1 MDAYTIEPRRHWCN
15 TCHGFTG
22 PNSPC
27 YQGDDAL
34 YEGEKEERY
43 LRDAF
48 LRDATESQADKYALF
63 APRVRDNKNGGT
75 CMQTMGEV
83 LFDALDYKDYIQRAM
98 QVLLNAANGKGTQRD
113 AQMLLEEV
121 AASWAGRQVE

>member
-1 MDAYTIEPRRHWCN
+1 
-15 TCHGFTG
+15 
-22 PNSPC
+22 
-27 YQGDDAL
+27 
-34 YEGEKEERY
+34 
-43 LRDAF
+43 
-48 LRDATESQADKYALF
+48 
-63 APRVRDNKNGGT
+63 
-75 CMQTMGEV
+75 MQTMGEV